1 MGFFNSGHE
10 TTQDIKR
17 LNFSLSQSNEI
28 GQYFYTRLDILV
40 YCTFVVRAVNCE
52 VNPLESLFHF
62 QYFAWQKL
70 CSQFMIF
77 VFELKSVWLPDYWSW
92 IHSMMMMQITT
103 GFLWVIEHTCEVTF
117 FLSVEASKGCWC
129 LKFTCPRNIFCN
141 YLPCGVFR
149 YLPPP
154 IYFS

>member
-1 MGFFNSGHE
+1 MIKLSSGFKSLFCLYFIKKYFLNGVFNSGHE

-62 QYFAWQKL
+62 QYFA
-70 CSQFMIF
+70 
-77 VFELKSVWLPDYWSW
+77 
-92 IHSMMMMQITT
+92 
-103 GFLWVIEHTCEVTF
+103 
-117 FLSVEASKGCWC
+117 
-129 LKFTCPRNIFCN
+129 
-141 YLPCGVFR
+141 
-149 YLPPP
+149 
-154 IYFS
+154 